1 MSYYEKI
8 QRQCLDTWSL
18 LLRYEIDPSHP
29 VHVSQ
34 LATRLYDSLIP
45 IHHLSLLERNLLECA
60 ALVHDMGMLISEKQ
74 HHKHV
79 MRMILN
85 TDLPSF
91 EEREKQIMANT
102 ARYHRRSFPM
112 QKHREFGEMEE
123 NDQQIVRTLASIL
136 RIADA
141 LDKSGQGIIEIEE
154 CFLEKREFIIH
165 VQNRGPYDR
174 ELKALEKK
182 KDLFVFTF
190 GADVKLQVQPVR
202 EAEMDLPP
210 VTLLRVTV

>member
-18 LLRYEIDPSHP
+18 LLRYEIDPAHP
-29 VHVSQ
+29 VQVSR
-34 LATRLYDSLIP
+34 LATHLFDSLIP
-45 IHHLSLLERNLLECA
+45 VHHLGLLERNLLECA
-60 ALVHDMGMLISEKQ
+60 ALVHDMGMLISEKR
-74 HHKHV
+74 HHKHIL
-79 MRMILN
+79 RMVLN

-102 ARYHRRSFPM
+102 ARYHRRSFPK

-123 NDQQIVRTLASIL
+123 NDQHIHRVLAAIL

-141 LDKSGQGIIEIEE
+141 LDKSGQGIIDIVE
-154 CFLEKREFIIH
+154 CFLEEREFVIQTHI
-165 VQNRGPYDR
+165 RGSYDR

-190 GADVKLQVQPVR
+190 GADVKLLVQTDG
-202 EAEMDLPP
+202 EAEVNPP
-210 VTLLRVTV
+210 QTTLLRITA